1 MTLSHDNLKPALR
14 LNQRVRSEELTP
26 QAALNLLR
34 STDPVHAAQT
44 STYRWLIQ
52 RGAK

>member
-1 MTLSHDNLKPALR
+1 MTLAHDNRTAGLR
-14 LNQRVRSEELTP
+14 LKQQVRAEKLTP

-34 STDPVHAAQT
+34 STDPVHASQT
-44 STYRWLIQ
+44 ATYRWLIQ